1 MLTLPDTW
9 PALAATKLA
18 PANFTADHPRVW
30 PLMANIDGLYAIFKT
45 SLEAQYDAYETE
57 AKPKLKDVVL
67 VRGSL
72 LPAMCGRAFVAHPD
86 IALCVRVCL
95 RACAFAYLCVP
106 REALT
111 RALVGSR
118 VICAPPPSPR
128 HPYLSAHPIQRP
140 VPGGRHSPHHPA
152 HLHQGAC
159 CVGRAHSAPPSRL
172 PLYLALHP
180 LYLNTHL
187 AA

>member
-86 IALCVRVCL
+86 IALCVRVSACVCVCVCVCAP
-95 RACAFAYLCVP
+95 RGIDACACRVTGHLCTPLP
-106 REALT
+106 RLATLVWQLT
-111 RALVGSR
+111 QFNGLCLAGVILLIILPISIKVR
-118 VICAPPPSPR
+118 VVWDVHIQPLPHVYPSILR
-128 HPYLSAHPIQRP
+128 FIH
-140 VPGGRHSPHHPA
+140 
-152 HLHQGAC
+152 C
-159 CVGRAHSAPPSRL
+159 
-172 PLYLALHP
+172 
-180 LYLNTHL
+180 T
-187 AA
+187 